1 MREAL
6 VASDDVGKEGDLV
19 EEARYVELA
28 VPIARLLTAT
38 APYRRMY
45 ASSRV
50 WCISSTEN
58 GGGVAEMMPRMLHMM
73 RGFGATAR
81 WLILEAGEMADPF
94 FRLTK
99 LLHNSIHGQGP
110 AINDPDFA
118 PDWLDAG
125 LERLP
130 AEVRAKLPPGAGTLD
145 KMAAIYQHVNDVN
158 AEAFLSKFL
167 NSVDAQRDIVIIH
180 DPQPMGM
187 IRMLR
192 VRCPR
197 VKTIWRCHIGL
208 DWSNGPTEAAWGF
221 LDPHL
226 RMFDA
231 CVFSTQE
238 YVRESVKDRSVV
250 IRPGIAPLTAKNRE
264 LSAFSI
270 AQTLARAGLLPELEC
285 LMGECMVEPPFEQ
298 QALVYGKGVARADAG
313 TADDKGEAGAGAGAP
328 GEPARA
334 GEGEERGGEDVAA
347 FTGLEDAE
355 ELGAGAG
362 FGQLQQLGRR
372 LHIAARRSASPVE
385 SEPEAGEFSESP
397 GSPVTESES
406 RSATSITTPSSTRSA
421 ISPVPAGIHLNADGS
436 QGGLTPGHPLHV
448 PALGGR
454 RPSSA
459 ELRAARARAGLLDRD
474 GGLDAASGPGGVGAR
489 HGRASA
495 EAPASGRSPR
505 LASRAP
511 TKPAPGAPAEP
522 AEQLTDILAATAG
535 KLHERSRSRSA
546 PRSGSRTAPGR
557 EGAETSHAGAAA
569 GTGAAGASEGKGGD
583 GLGGAEADLRALSA
597 HPSVTVAERGECI
610 GGSIMG
616 VDSIGFL
623 QRPVVL
629 QVSEPA
635 RTLLLARG
643 MGWVVVLSA
652 NRPTFEQTS
661 LGGAGVCCSSCA
673 APRNL
678 VGRITTPCISSPS
691 PPSLR
696 RLQVSRWDRLKGW
709 FSLLKAWVDLKTRIS
724 YYCQECDLLLTRPS
738 EMPCARRHR
747 RILESACLVCAGPDP
762 KSIAGE
768 GRRWLPG
775 DRFTS
780 ARVCVSPAALMQ
792 APHPRGVINMGR
804 LET

>member
-1 MREAL
+1 MREVS

-38 APYRRMY
+38 APFRRMY

-125 LERLP
+125 LEKLP
-130 AEVRAKLPPGAGTLD
+130 AEARAKLPPGAGTLD

-167 NSVDAQRDIVIIH
+167 HSVDAQRDIVIIH

-187 IRMLR
+187 IRKLR
-192 VRCPR
+192 ERCPR

-221 LDPHL
+221 LEPHL
-226 RMFDA
+226 RLFDA

-285 LMGECMVEPPFEQ
+285 LMGECMVEPPFEH
-298 QALVYGKGVARADAG
+298 QALVYGHGVARADAG
-313 TADDKGEAGAGAGAP
+313 TADDKAADSGASATSAGEATLAGAGDG
-328 GEPARA
+328 
-334 GEGEERGGEDVAA
+334 RGGGDVAA
-347 FTGLEDAE
+347 FTGLEDAD
-355 ELGAGAG
+355 ELRAGAG
-362 FGQLQQLGRR
+362 FGELQQLGRR
-372 LHIAARRSASPVE
+372 LHIAARRSGSPVV

-397 GSPVTESES
+397 GSPVTESQS

-421 ISPVPAGIHLNADGS
+421 ISPVPAGLHLYEDER
-436 QGGLTPGHPLHV
+436 LDKRTPGHPLHV

-474 GGLDAASGPGGVGAR
+474 GGIDAASAPGGVSG
-489 HGRASA
+489 HPGRQSA
-495 EAPASGRSPR
+495 EVPGNGGSPA

-511 TKPAPGAPAEP
+511 SKPVRGPPEAPAD
-522 AEQLTDILAATAG
+522 QLSNMLAATEG
-535 KLHERSRSRSA
+535 TLHVRSRSRSA

-557 EGAETSHAGAAA
+557 EGAEAAYSGVLA
-569 GTGAAGASEGKGGD
+569 GTGAAGVTDGRGGD

-597 HPSVTVAERGECI
+597 HPSVTVADRGESAT
-610 GGSIMG
+610 GMRMHMG
-616 VDSIGFL
+616 IDSIGFL
-623 QRPVVL
+623 QRPIVL
-629 QVSEPA
+629 QVSDAAGFPC
-635 RTLLLARG
+635 TLRLAH
-643 MGWVVVLSA
+643 
-652 NRPTFEQTS
+652 
-661 LGGAGVCCSSCA
+661 
-673 APRNL
+673 
-678 VGRITTPCISSPS
+678 GRA
-691 PPSLR
+691 
-696 RLQVSRWDRLKGW
+696 WDG
-709 FSLLKAWVDLKTRIS
+709 TG
-724 YYCQECDLLLTRPS
+724 S
-738 EMPCARRHR
+738 ERA
-747 RILESACLVCAGPDP
+747 
-762 KSIAGE
+762 
-768 GRRWLPG
+768 
-775 DRFTS
+775 
-780 ARVCVSPAALMQ
+780 
-792 APHPRGVINMGR
+792 
-804 LET
+804 